1 MSFYATGRKSLAIS
15 DRSGFRVP
23 YKNLRTE
30 WNGLRVSPDDYDP
43 KHPQLT
49 PPKNITDATAL
60 YSPRPDKDPENVSF
74 FVNYNWFGF
83 ENPPVS
89 ADGFTQPS
97 MDSRDYEKPNRLN
110 AKGSIGVVSIE
121 TPVEV
126 SVSSVHNQ
134 GLAGPVSDIEV
145 SITETGVAGTSAIG
159 TETFESSI
167 TETGVAGTGALGA
180 FGETD
185 GANLTLSITETGVA
199 GTGAIGTESLDIDNP
214 TWGTGTFGN
223 GSWGQ

>member
-1 MSFYATGRKSLAIS
+1 MAVYAKGRKSLAIS

-60 YSPRPDKDPENVSF
+60 YSPRPDSDPENVSF
-74 FVNYNWFGF
+74 YVNYNWFGF
-83 ENPPVS
+83 QNVPLS

-110 AKGSIGVVSIE
+110 AKGSIGTVSIE

-126 SVSSVHNQ
+126 SVSSVHRQ
-134 GLAGPVSDIEV
+134 ALVGAESIEIEV
-145 SITETGVAGTSAIG
+145 NQTGIAGTGAIG
-159 TETFESSI
+159 TETLESSI
-167 TETGVAGTGALGA
+167 TETGVAGTGALGV

-199 GTGAIGTESLDIDNP
+199 GTGAIGTESLDVDNP

>member
-1 MSFYATGRKSLAIS
+1 MAVYAKGRKSLAIS

-60 YSPRPDKDPENVSF
+60 YDPRPDNDPENVSF
-74 FVNYNWFGF
+74 YVNYNWFGF
-83 ENPPVS
+83 QNVPLS
-89 ADGFTQPS
+89 ADGFSQPS
-97 MDSRDYEKPNRLN
+97 MDSRDYEQPNRLN
-110 AKGSIGVVSIE
+110 AKGSVGFVNIE
-121 TPVEV
+121 LPVEV
-126 SVSSVHNQ
+126 IASSVHNQ
-134 GLAGPVSDIEV
+134 GLAGTV
-145 SITETGVAGTSAIG
+145 SIET
-159 TETFESSI
+159 SI

-185 GANLTLSITETGVA
+185 GASLTLSITETSTV
-199 GTGAIGTESLDIDNP
+199 GTGAIGTESVDVDNP
-214 TWGTGTFGN
+214 TWGSGGW
-223 GSWGQ
+223 GEHAWGQ

>member
-1 MSFYATGRKSLAIS
+1 M
-15 DRSGFRVP
+15 
-23 YKNLRTE
+23 
-30 WNGLRVSPDDYDP
+30 
-43 KHPQLT
+43 
-49 PPKNITDATAL
+49 
-60 YSPRPDKDPENVSF
+60 
-74 FVNYNWFGF
+74 
-83 ENPPVS
+83 
-89 ADGFTQPS
+89 
-97 MDSRDYEKPNRLN
+97 
-110 AKGSIGVVSIE
+110 VSIE

-126 SVSSVHNQ
+126 NVSSVHNQ
-134 GLAGPVSDIEV
+134 GLAGPVSDIEA
-145 SITETGVAGTSAIG
+145 SITETGVAGTGATG

>member
-1 MSFYATGRKSLAIS
+1 MAVYAKGRKSLAIS

-23 YKNLRTE
+23 YQNLRTE

-60 YSPRPDKDPENVSF
+60 YDPRPDNDPENISF
-74 FVNYNWFGF
+74 YVNYNWFGF
-83 ENPPVS
+83 QNVPLS
-89 ADGFTQPS
+89 ADGFSQPS
-97 MDSRDYEKPNRLN
+97 MDSRDYEQPNRLN
-110 AKGSIGVVSIE
+110 AKGSVGFVTIE

-134 GLAGPVSDIEV
+134 G
-145 SITETGVAGTSAIG
+145 VAGTVSI
-159 TETFESSI
+159 ETSI
-167 TETGVAGTGALGA
+167 TETGVAGTGALGV

-185 GANLTLSITETGVA
+185 GPNLTLSITETSVV
-199 GTGAIGTESLDIDNP
+199 GTGAIGTISLDVDNP
-214 TWGTGTFGN
+214 TWGSGT
-223 GSWGQ
+223 WGQHAWGQ